1 MHREALGELVAFLA
15 VAEEGSFTRAAVR
28 LETSQSAV
36 SQTIRRLEERLGVR
50 LLTRTTRRV
59 STTDAGDRLVETL
72 RPAFNDI
79 AAGVGAIG
87 ALRDKPAGTVRITSG
102 QHAADTLLW
111 PAVARLL
118 PKYPDIRI
126 EISTDSMLTDI
137 VTDRFDAG
145 VRLGEQVDRDM
156 IAIPIG
162 PDLRMIVVG
171 APSYVAGR
179 TMPTTPHE
187 LTAQSCINVRLPT
200 SGAVYAWEFAK
211 DGRDL
216 KVRVDG
222 PLIFNNVRLALR
234 AAMEGFG
241 LAFVFEDMVAD
252 LIASGDLVQVL
263 DDWCPS
269 FAGYHLYY
277 PNRRQ
282 ASAAFSAFVDE
293 LRVGA
298 S

>member
-187 LTAQSCINVRLPT
+187 LTTQSCINVRLPT

-234 AAMEGFG
+234 AAVEGFG
-241 LAFVFEDMVAD
+241 LAFVFEDMVTD

-293 LRVGA
+293 IRVGA
-298 S
+298 